1 MSQELIANIEQKKR
15 SLLVSMATKYGMDAE
30 AFKNTIKATVM
41 PNNATNEQM
50 AAFLL
55 VASQYD
61 LNPVTKEIYAFPA
74 RGGGVTPVV
83 GIDGWINLAQRRPE
97 FDGMEF
103 DFANDENGAPVSCTC
118 RVFRKDRGR
127 PIIVT
132 EYMDECRRATD
143 PWKSHPRRM
152 LRHKAAIQGIRYAFG
167 FSGIRDEDDA
177 ETIYAGEVQRAE
189 DQSSSA
195 ATGIMDQARQGKAI
209 EQQAEWPQQIDGVW
223 TDSRGVAF
231 HAEIHGMRGST
242 PAVTES
248 GEFRKRRGCDPAMYE
263 RIEREALDALKQAD
277 EPQDMAESDQEPD
290 QPDQEPDQQQ
300 DAEQTGLKAAT
311 QDGMDYSLIRS
322 AIERASDTEALSDAE
337 DMLQDG
343 FVGPTEQRAELGQ
356 LIADRRHKLTQIERG

>member
-1 MSQELIANIEQKKR
+1 MSQELTTDTQQKK
-15 SLLVSMATKYGMDAE
+15 SLLVSLAAKYGMDAE

-55 VASQYD
+55 VAFQYD

-103 DFANDENGAPVSCTC
+103 EFDDGDDGAPVSCTC
-118 RVFRKDRGR
+118 RVYRKDRTR

-167 FSGIRDEDDA
+167 FSGIKDEDDA
-177 ETIYAGEVQRAE
+177 EIIYAGEAKRVEDYASTASASIMSQSRQRK
-189 DQSSSA
+189 
-195 ATGIMDQARQGKAI
+195 IV
-209 EQQAEWPQQIDGVW
+209 EQQPEWPKEIDGGWV
-223 TDSRGVAF
+223 DSRGIEF
-231 HAEIHGMRGST
+231 NSEIHGVRGSI
-242 PAVTES
+242 PAVTDS
-248 GEFRKRRGCDPAMYE
+248 GEFKKRRGCDPILHAKLE
-263 RIEREALDALKQAD
+263 QEAIEAIEDAEADPEPEPESEPLGSRS
-277 EPQDMAESDQEPD
+277 EPQEGGVNFE
-290 QPDQEPDQQQ
+290 
-300 DAEQTGLKAAT
+300 
-311 QDGMDYSLIRS
+311 IRS
-322 AIERASDTEALSDAE
+322 AIERATNTEDLADAE
-337 DMLQDG
+337 DMLRDG
-343 FVGPTEQRAELGQ
+343 FDGTSDQHDELVR
-356 LIADRRHKLTQIERG
+356 LVAVRRHKLMQIER